1 MSNLMNNV
9 MGKTLTKH
17 ALKFAALAGLGLA
30 MVTGAQGADMACKDM
45 AKHVVDTDLQFSL
58 THSQIPGELAV
69 SRHSLRVAGTQYK
82 LESVSQAKGFVAM
95 LYSGQLTQ
103 KSEGLVDAQAGL
115 APLYYAEQRGKKPVA
130 ETMLNAET
138 RQVLFKR
145 NGSSAP
151 FEKGLQ
157 DRISMI
163 YQISARLRCNDDLK
177 VGDTLA
183 MRVMSTGRMNN
194 ELFTVLKAEEISL
207 NLGKGDRRVNTLLLE
222 TKPEEAGDE
231 IVRIW
236 YSKDLAW
243 QPVKIEIQDDEGK
256 RLIQTLIGM
265 GKPQP

>member
-1 MSNLMNNV
+1 MNNLMN
-9 MGKTLTKH
+9 KPIKH
-17 ALKFAALAGLGLA
+17 RMLKFAACTGLVIA
-30 MVTGAQGADMACKDM
+30 MMPGAQAADMACKGI
-45 AKHVVDTDLQFSL
+45 AKHVMDTDLQFSL

-69 SRHSLRVAGTQYK
+69 SKHTLRVAGTQYK
-82 LESVSQAKGFVAM
+82 LESVSQAKGFVAL

-103 KSEGLVDAQAGL
+103 KSEGLVDAQTGM

-130 ETMLNAET
+130 ETMLNAESQ
-138 RQVLFKR
+138 QVLFKR
-145 NGSSAP
+145 NGNSAP

-163 YQISARLRCNDDLK
+163 YQISARLRCNSDLK
-177 VGDTLA
+177 VGDKLA
-183 MRVMSTGRMNN
+183 MRVMSTGRVGN
-194 ELFTVLKAEEISL
+194 EVFTVLKAEDVTL
-207 NLGKGDRRVNTLLLE
+207 NLGQGDRRVNTLLLE

-256 RLIQTLIGM
+256 RLTQTLIAL